1 MILGGQNIAMSDS
14 TPVLDWKRNISG
26 LHLGSL
32 GITTLHPVRS
42 NGNTELTKH
51 SIVDI
56 DRKQRMCQ
64 SRGRVL
70 GCRQPGVSLGL
81 A

>member
-1 MILGGQNIAMSDS
+1 MSDS
-14 TPVLDWKRNISG
+14 IPVIDWKGNISG

-56 DRKQRMCQ
+56 DRKQRMCH
-64 SRGRVL
+64 SRGCVL

-81 A
+81 AWDSR